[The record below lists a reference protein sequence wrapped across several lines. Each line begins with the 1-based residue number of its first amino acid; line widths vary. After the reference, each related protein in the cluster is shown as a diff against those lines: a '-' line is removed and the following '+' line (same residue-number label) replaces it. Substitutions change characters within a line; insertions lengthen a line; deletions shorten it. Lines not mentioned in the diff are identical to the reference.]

1 MRAKQLG
8 GRWGIL
14 AAVLGLLGA
23 SGCASQEQVDQVAV
37 ELQQMRAQARHREA
51 ELEALTQRLSAMQ
64 GQLDRANSAGERAE
78 MVESMKRLAESN
90 EALRATMAERSG
102 GAPGAGSWRADGQHS
117 VAQSGADEA
126 ELRQI
131 VLQLRQIAHG
141 HGPLTPY
148 QQHLLLRALRPQRE
162 LDRENPWEP
171 KIDRSNPWGPAS
183 NVEVSGS
190 RLDKSNPWH

>member
-1 MRAKQLG
+1 MRAKRLG
-8 GRWGIL
+8 GGGGIL
-14 AAVLGLLGA
+14 AVVLGLLGA
-23 SGCASQEQVDQVAV
+23 SGCASQDQVDQVAI
-37 ELQQMRAQARHREA
+37 ELQQLRAQAHHREA
-51 ELEALTQRLSAMQ
+51 ELEALTQRLSVLQ
-64 GQLDRANSAGERAE
+64 GQLDRANSDSERAE

-90 EALRATMAERSG
+90 EALRAAMAERGVS
-102 GAPGAGSWRADGQHS
+102 APGAGSWRAEGQHS

-162 LDRENPWEP
+162 LDRENPWGP
-171 KIDRSNPWGPAS
+171 QIDRSNPWGPAS
-183 NVEVSGS
+183 NVEVSGP
-190 RLDKSNPWH
+190 RLEKNNPWH